1 MKEYLHKKLL
11 ASLASLGIATEAPP
25 IFESPRQADH
35 GDLTTNIAM
44 VLARKLK
51 RNPRELAQ
59 QIIVHLDVDHS
70 LVGKIEVAGPGFMN
84 FFFTPKFY
92 RQQLRDLVIRGDRY
106 GRSEAE
112 KEMSTQVEF
121 VSANPTG
128 PLTVGHGR
136 GAVFGDTIARLLE
149 WTGHRVEREYYFNNA
164 GRQMRVLGDSVRLRY
179 LELLGDAIEFPQDYY
194 QGEYIKDIARHL
206 LESQG
211 NGLRNEPASG
221 KFKEQAEQEIFA
233 DIKKTLRLLG
243 IEHQSYFNENSL
255 YEDGKITGVIEEL
268 RAKGLVYEKDGALWF
283 KTSTLGADQ
292 DKVIVKSTGEPTY
305 RLPDIAYHREKFR
318 RGFDLMIDVF
328 GSDHVATY
336 PDVLAALKALDYD
349 TEKVKVLIHQFVT
362 ITQGGEVV
370 KMSTRKANFITLDEL
385 IEDVGADVVR
395 YFFLMRTITSH
406 LNFDLAL
413 ARQQSDENPVYYLQ
427 YAHARISSILRYA
440 EQGRSVPE
448 AQTEPPVPPSAGR
461 GSSGGRLGLETGAGH
476 PLFAPDA
483 DYGLLTSDAE
493 MDLIKVLLQLPEIIA
508 SCASAFEPH
517 RLAEYLHTVAGV
529 FHRFYHECRVVSE
542 NTDLTK
548 ARLALCN
555 ATGIVIRNGL
565 SVLGISAPEQ
575 M

>member
-11 ASLASLGIATEAPP
+11 ASLASLGLATDAPP
-25 IFESPRQADH
+25 IFESPRQPDH

-59 QIIVHLDVDHS
+59 QIIGRLDVDHT
-70 LVGKIEVAGPGFMN
+70 LVAKIEVAGPGFMN
-84 FFFTPKFY
+84 FFFTGKFY
-92 RQQLRDLVIRGDRY
+92 QQQLRELVVCGDRY
-106 GRSEAE
+106 GRSEQNGPMA
-112 KEMSTQVEF
+112 TQVEF

-164 GRQMRVLGDSVRLRY
+164 GRQMRILGDSVRLRY
-179 LELLGDAIEFPQDYY
+179 LELLGDPIEFPEDYY

-206 LESQG
+206 VERQG
-211 NGLRNEPASG
+211 DGLRNEPATG
-221 KFKEQAEQEIFA
+221 KFKGQAEQEIFA
-233 DIKKTLRLLG
+233 DIKKTLKLLG
-243 IEHQSYFNENSL
+243 IEFQSFFNENSL
-255 YEDGKITGVIEEL
+255 YETGKIAEVIEEL
-268 RAKGLVYEKDGALWF
+268 RRRDLVYEKEGALWF
-283 KTSTLGADQ
+283 KTSALGAEQ

-318 RGFDLMIDVF
+318 RGYDLMIDVF

-362 ITQGGEVV
+362 ITQEGEVV

-427 YAHARISSILRYA
+427 YAHARICSILRYA
-440 EQGRSVPE
+440 EQ
-448 AQTEPPVPPSAGR
+448 
-461 GSSGGRLGLETGAGH
+461 SGHAS
-476 PLFAPDA
+476 FSPDA
-483 DYGLLTSDAE
+483 DYALLTTGAE
-493 MDLIKVLLQLPEIIA
+493 MDLIKILLQLPEVIA
-508 SCASAFEPH
+508 SCASSYEPH
-517 RLAEYLHTVAGV
+517 RLAEYLHSVAGI

-542 NTDLTK
+542 SADLTK

-555 ATGIVIRNGL
+555 ATRIVIRNGL